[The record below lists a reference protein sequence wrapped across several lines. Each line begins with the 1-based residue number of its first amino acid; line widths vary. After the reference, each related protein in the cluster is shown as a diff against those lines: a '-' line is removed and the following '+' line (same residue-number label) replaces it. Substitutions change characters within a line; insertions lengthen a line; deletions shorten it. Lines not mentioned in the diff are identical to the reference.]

1 MAISDIEIGY
11 LAAML
16 DGEGSVILYHGNC
29 GKGNPK
35 TARLVIQPVTSTSPL
50 ISERVQEI
58 LQRAGIE
65 FGVVHTRPNYEKGY
79 RGSWAVQVRR
89 ISEQKKYIALIEPHA
104 VQKAEHLRLAGIFLK
119 YRWSHVRGRYK
130 RVDRAKDD
138 LLIARM
144 RELNSRGL
152 GSVTTAPEPV
162 EIPKIQ
168 SELFG
173 DEQSVAEMTTPLLK
187 N

>member
-1 MAISDIEIGY
+1 MEKIPRKPMAISDIEIGY

-79 RGSWAVQVRR
+79 RGSWGVEGRQNCEEKKNIGFIYRHAR
-89 ISEQKKYIALIEPHA
+89 QKQE
-104 VQKAEHLRLAGIFLK
+104 
-119 YRWSHVRGRYK
+119 
-130 RVDRAKDD
+130 
-138 LLIARM
+138 
-144 RELNSRGL
+144 
-152 GSVTTAPEPV
+152 
-162 EIPKIQ
+162 
-168 SELFG
+168 
-173 DEQSVAEMTTPLLK
+173 
-187 N
+187 